1 MPKLMIFNREE
12 KYIGDVKDI
21 IQASQKLEING
32 EDSLTIETLDNRLEK
47 GFRILYH
54 DRDADK
60 FYEYIIQEKEEHK
73 SGKTIII
80 DIYADNSISELI
92 GDYIEDKR
100 SINQLASHAI
110 ERALEGTRWQMGR
123 FYNGWR
129 GTVTFYRTN
138 ARAAIAAI
146 MDEWQLEMET
156 EIEFDKESGEI
167 KRKLHLVYERGQFR
181 NNKLTYT
188 RDIVDIKRKTL
199 TRDVITALYGY
210 GKGEQ
215 TASGAYTRRI
225 NFSDINN
232 GKAYVENNEAK
243 ELWGRVGDDGNKI
256 HTFAKVE
263 FESIEDKHLLL
274 ERTQSE
280 LDKLSKPA
288 VSYEISIL
296 DFFRLS
302 KSKHNYIE
310 LGDTVRVLDRDFTPQ
325 INFSIRVVEIIRDLV
340 DIENTKITLGET
352 VKNIADRG
360 SERDKEIEEAN
371 SELPDWGD
379 DGDDDDDWGSLPEY
393 ERAEDLIKS
402 HPTLSIGL
410 SSWVDV
416 NEVDAVSFDG
426 SGRVNNLKDAINNN
440 IVYEQRDMRYRPSTK
455 NMDGRRW
462 ISFNPDPRTMLRW
475 KHDEDRPKDAIQQH
489 GQFLNH
495 LNKDETVRTI
505 FIVYYDRTPD
515 VVSRDFT
522 SGSSSSNYRSFTNA
536 SNSFPSGYSSP
547 LGYPHSYIL
556 IPSAGDTSSIGY
568 YEYYG
573 RLSPFYHGLRIKDGL
588 VAAQHDDRI
597 RDEIVLGTVRNSASG
612 DMSNFNNLGMNKEDY
627 DGWRADRE
635 IAAGYY
641 SNSWGDYI
649 YEMNA
654 FFTGEITE
662 IIVYNRELDS
672 SEHEII
678 INYLDSKYGIYNMLI

>member
-1 MPKLMIFNREE
+1 MIFNREE
-12 KYIGDVKDI
+12 EYIGDVKDI
-21 IQASQKLEING
+21 IQATQKLELNG

-47 GFRILYH
+47 GYRILYH

-60 FYEYIIQEKEEHK
+60 FYEYIIQEKEERK
-73 SGKTIII
+73 VGKTIII

-100 SINQLASHAI
+100 SINQFASHAI

-123 FYNGWR
+123 FYDGWR

-156 EIEFDKESGEI
+156 EIEFDKESGKI
-167 KRKLHLVYERGQFR
+167 KRTLHLVYERGQFR

-199 TRDVITALYGY
+199 PRDIITALYGY
-210 GKGEQ
+210 GKGER
-215 TASGAYTRRI
+215 TESGGYGRRI
-225 NFSDINN
+225 DFADIND

-243 ELWGRVGDDGNKI
+243 ELWGRVGNDGNKI

-263 FESIEDKHLLL
+263 FESIEDKQLLL
-274 ERTQSE
+274 ERTQRE

-302 KSKHNYIE
+302 KSEHDYIE
-310 LGDTVRVLDRDFTPQ
+310 LGDTVRVLDRDFTPA
-325 INFSIRVVEIIRDLV
+325 INYNTRVVEIIRDLV
-340 DIENTKITLGET
+340 NVENTKITLGET
-352 VKNIADRG
+352 VKNIADRE
-360 SERDKEIEEAN
+360 SEQGKELEDIN
-371 SELPDWGD
+371 KELPDWGD
-379 DGDDDDDWGSLPEY
+379 DEDDDWDSGGLPDY
-393 ERAEDLIKS
+393 ERAKDLVKAV
-402 HPTLSIGL
+402 PALSIGL

-426 SGRVNNLKDAINNN
+426 SGRVINLKDAINNN
-440 IVYEQRDMRYRPSTK
+440 IIYEQRDMRYRPSIK
-455 NMDGRRW
+455 NMNGRRW
-462 ISFNPDPRTMLRW
+462 VSFNPDPRTMLRW
-475 KHDEDRPKDAIQQH
+475 RHDEDRPEDAIQQH

-505 FIVYYDRTPD
+505 YIVYYDRTPD
-515 VVSRDFT
+515 VVSRDF
-522 SGSSSSNYRSFTNA
+522 SGLGSNRKITRA
-536 SNSFPSGYSSP
+536 SNSFPTGYSSP
-547 LGYPHSYIL
+547 LGYPYGYTIT
-556 IPSAGDTSSIGY
+556 PSAGSHESVGGTAYSGRLTPFFSSI
-568 YEYYG
+568 
-573 RLSPFYHGLRIKDGL
+573 RITNE
-588 VAAQHDDRI
+588 V
-597 RDEIVLGTVRNSASG
+597 VLGRPYIIPGSISPSRVT
-612 DMSNFNNLGMNKEDY
+612 NFNNLGMNKEEY
-627 DGWRADRE
+627 DGWRADRDVSVSS
-635 IAAGYY
+635 YWNY
-641 SNSWGDYI
+641 WSSYV

-672 SEHEII
+672 SEHEILT
-678 INYLDSKYGIYNMLI
+678 NYLESKYGFYNILR

>member
-12 KYIGDVKDI
+12 EYIGDVKDV
-21 IQASQKLEING
+21 IQANQKLEING

-47 GFRILYH
+47 GYRILYH

-60 FYEYIIQEKEEHK
+60 FYEYIIQEKEEYK
-73 SGKTIII
+73 DGKTIII

-100 SINQLASHAI
+100 SINEFASHAI
-110 ERALEGTRWQMGR
+110 ERALEGTRWNMGR

-129 GTVTFYRTN
+129 GTTTFYRTN
-138 ARAAIAAI
+138 ARAAISAI

-156 EIEFDKESGEI
+156 EIEFDKESGKI
-167 KRKLHLVYERGQFR
+167 KRTLHLVYERGQFR

-215 TASGAYTRRI
+215 TESGGYTRRI

-243 ELWGRVGDDGNKI
+243 ELWGRVGNDGNKI
-256 HTFAKVE
+256 HTFAKIE
-263 FESIEDKHLLL
+263 FESIEDKQLLL

-280 LDKLSKPA
+280 LGKLSKPA

-325 INFSIRVVEIIRDLV
+325 INFNTRVIEIIRDLV
-340 DIENTKITLGET
+340 NVENTRITLGEV
-352 VKNIADRG
+352 VKNIADRE
-360 SERDKEIEEAN
+360 SEQDKKIDEINEEV
-371 SELPDWGD
+371 SSLPDWGD
-379 DGDDDDDWGSLPEY
+379 DEDGDGDWGSLPEY
-393 ERAEDLIKS
+393 ERAEDLVKN
-402 HPTLSIGL
+402 HPSLGIGL

-416 NEVDAVSFDG
+416 NETDAVSFDG

-440 IVYEQRDMRYRPSTK
+440 IIYEQRDMRYRPSIK

-462 ISFNPDPRTMLRW
+462 VSFNPDPRTMLRW
-475 KHDEDRPKDAIQQH
+475 EHGEDRPEDAIQQH

-505 FIVYYDRTPD
+505 YIVYYDRTPD
-515 VVSRDFT
+515 VISTDFT
-522 SGSSSSNYRSFTNA
+522 SRPPAEVSQNNRKIRRA
-536 SNSFPSGYSSP
+536 SNSFPTGYSSP
-547 LGYPHSYIL
+547 LGYPYSYTM
-556 IPSAGDTSSIGY
+556 IPSAGTSSTATAYNGK
-568 YEYYG
+568 
-573 RLSPFYHGLRIKDGL
+573 LTPFYISS
-588 VAAQHDDRI
+588 RI
-597 RDEIVLGTVRNSASG
+597 RDEVVIGRPSPISTYSNA
-612 DMSNFNNLGMNKEDY
+612 SNFNNLGMNKKDY
-627 DGWRADRE
+627 DGWIDDRDVTVMT
-635 IAAGYY
+635 Y
-641 SNSWGDYI
+641 SNSWSRYV

-662 IIVYNRELDS
+662 VIVYNRELDPN
-672 SEHEII
+672 EHEII
-678 INYLDSKYGIYNMLI
+678 TDYLESKYGTYNILR

>member
-12 KYIGDVKDI
+12 EYIGDVKDI

-47 GFRILYH
+47 GYRILYH

-100 SINQLASHAI
+100 SINQFASHAI
-110 ERALEGTRWQMGR
+110 ERALEGTRWNMGR

-156 EIEFDKESGEI
+156 EIEFDKESGKI
-167 KRKLHLVYERGQFR
+167 KRTLHLVYERGQFR

-199 TRDVITALYGY
+199 PRDIITALYGY
-210 GKGEQ
+210 GKGER
-215 TASGAYTRRI
+215 TESGGYGRRI
-225 NFSDINN
+225 DFSEINN

-243 ELWGRVGDDGNKI
+243 ELWGRVGKDGNKI

-263 FESIEDKHLLL
+263 FESIEDKQLLL

-325 INFSIRVVEIIRDLV
+325 INFNTRVIEITRDLV
-340 DIENTKITLGET
+340 NIENTKIVLGET
-352 VKNIADRG
+352 VKNIADRE
-360 SERDKEIEEAN
+360 SEQDKKIEEAN
-371 SELPDWGD
+371 SELPYWEEE
-379 DGDDDDDWGSLPEY
+379 DDDDWDPGGLPEY
-393 ERAEDLIKS
+393 ERASAMIKAF
-402 HPTLSIGL
+402 PRLKIGL
-410 SSWVDV
+410 SSWIDA
-416 NEVDAVSFDG
+416 NEPNSLLMNNE
-426 SGRVNNLKDAINNN
+426 RVGVVKDAISNE
-440 IVYEQRDMRYRPSTK
+440 IVYSQSIDERSPTIK
-455 NMDGRRW
+455 VADGRRFL
-462 ISFNPDPRTMLRW
+462 SFNPDPMVMNRW
-475 KHDEDRPKDAIQQH
+475 EGGKSDRPSDLIKQN
-489 GQFLNH
+489 GEFMNH
-495 LNKDETVRTI
+495 VNSGHDIKSI
-505 FIVYYDRTPD
+505 FIIYIDRTPEKIGEGFGAENYFRAGTSCPIGHPFSHLKKVKERPYTSI
-515 VVSRDFT
+515 VVQLSDEVVTEDQVNGFNNRPDDRD
-522 SGSSSSNYRSFTNA
+522 R
-536 SNSFPSGYSSP
+536 
-547 LGYPHSYIL
+547 L
-556 IPSAGDTSSIGY
+556 IQ
-568 YEYYG
+568 
-573 RLSPFYHGLRIKDGL
+573 PFVRRFRRNQLRIYNHNTKIGESL
-588 VAAQHDDRI
+588 NI
-597 RDEIVLGTVRNSASG
+597 MNI
-612 DMSNFNNLGMNKEDY
+612 GMNKESY
-627 DGWRADRE
+627 D
-635 IAAGYY
+635 
-641 SNSWGDYI
+641 DYI
-649 YEMNA
+649 AYNITGRDFADTSNREGLFYEMNA
-654 FFTGEITE
+654 FFTGEIAE
-662 IIVYNRELDS
+662 IILHTRELDS
-672 SEHEII
+672 EERALLQEYAT
-678 INYLDSKYGIYNMLI
+678 NKYGL

>member
-12 KYIGDVKDI
+12 EYIGDVKDI
-21 IQASQKLEING
+21 IKANQKLEING

-47 GFRILYH
+47 GYRVLYH

-60 FYEYIIQEKEEHK
+60 FYEYIIQEKEEYK
-73 SGKTIII
+73 NGKTIII

-100 SINQLASHAI
+100 SINQFASHAI
-110 ERALEGTRWQMGR
+110 ERALEGTRWHMGR

-129 GTVTFYRTN
+129 GTTTFYRTN
-138 ARAAIAAI
+138 ARAAISAI

-156 EIEFDKESGEI
+156 EIEFDKESGKI
-167 KRKLHLVYERGQFR
+167 KRTLHLTYERGQFR

-215 TASGAYTRRI
+215 TESGGYTRRI

-243 ELWGRVGDDGNKI
+243 ELWGRVGNDGNKI
-256 HTFAKVE
+256 HTFAKIE
-263 FESIEDKHLLL
+263 FESIEDKQLLL
-274 ERTQSE
+274 ERTRSE
-280 LDKLSKPA
+280 LGKLSKPA
-288 VSYEISIL
+288 VSYEVSIL

-310 LGDTVRVLDRDFTPQ
+310 LGDTVRVLDRDFTPE
-325 INFSIRVVEIIRDLV
+325 INFNTRVIEITRDLV
-340 DIENTKITLGET
+340 NIENTKITLGEV
-352 VKNIADRG
+352 VKNIADRE
-360 SERDKEIEEAN
+360 SEQDKKIDKVNDEI
-371 SELPDWGD
+371 SSLPDWGD
-379 DGDDDDDWGSLPEY
+379 DEDGDGDVGSLPEY
-393 ERAEDLIKS
+393 EKAEDLIKS
-402 HPTLSIGL
+402 NPGLSIGL

-416 NEVDAVSFDG
+416 NETDAVSFDG
-426 SGRVNNLKDAINNN
+426 SGRVNSLKDVMSNKI
-440 IVYEQRDMRYRPSTK
+440 IYEQRDMRYRPSIK

-462 ISFNPDPRTMLRW
+462 VSFNPDPRTLLRW
-475 KHDEDRPKDAIQQH
+475 RGDEDRPEDAIQQH

-505 FIVYYDRTPD
+505 YIVYYDRTPD

-522 SGSSSSNYRSFTNA
+522 DGRMTRRA
-536 SNSFPSGYSSP
+536 SNSFPTGYSSP
-547 LGYPHSYIL
+547 LGYPYSYTITP
-556 IPSAGDTSSIGY
+556 ISGNWESVGY
-568 YEYYG
+568 GYQG
-573 RLSPFYHGLRIKDGL
+573 RLTPFYYDSRIT
-588 VAAQHDDRI
+588 DD
-597 RDEIVLGTVRNSASG
+597 IVIGRPSFPGSTP
-612 DMSNFNNLGMNKEDY
+612 SNFNNLGMNKEEY

-635 IAAGYY
+635 VTVSSYH
-641 SNSWGDYI
+641 NSWSTYI

-672 SEHEII
+672 SEHKTITD
-678 INYLDSKYGIYNMLI
+678 YLEAKYGAHNIIR

>member
-12 KYIGDVKDI
+12 EYIGDVKDI

-32 EDSLTIETLDNRLEK
+32 ENSLTIETLDNRLEK

-100 SINQLASHAI
+100 SINEFASHAI
-110 ERALEGTRWQMGR
+110 ERALEGTRWNMGR

-138 ARAAIAAI
+138 ARAAIADI

-156 EIEFDKESGEI
+156 EIEYNKESGEI
-167 KRKLHLVYERGQFR
+167 KRTLHLVYERGQFR

-199 TRDVITALYGY
+199 PRDIITALYGY

-215 TASGAYTRRI
+215 TKSGGYTRRI

-243 ELWGRVGDDGNKI
+243 ELWGRVGSDGNKI

-274 ERTQSE
+274 ERTRSE

-288 VSYEISIL
+288 VSYEVSIL

-302 KSKHNYIE
+302 KSKHSYIE
-310 LGDTVRVLDRDFTPQ
+310 LGDTVRVIDRDFVPQ
-325 INFSIRVVEIIRDLV
+325 ISFSMRVVDIIRDLV
-340 DIENTKITLGET
+340 DVENTRIILGET
-352 VKNIADRG
+352 VKNIADRE
-360 SERDKEIEEAN
+360 SEQDKKIDDLNDEV
-371 SELPDWGD
+371 SSLPDWGD
-379 DGDDDDDWGSLPEY
+379 DEDGDDDWGSLPEY
-393 ERAEDLIKS
+393 ERAEDLIKNNPS
-402 HPTLSIGL
+402 LSIGL

-416 NEVDAVSFDG
+416 NEVDAVFFDG
-426 SGRVNNLKDAINNN
+426 SGRVNSLKDVINNK
-440 IVYEQRDMRYRPSTK
+440 IIYEQSDMRYRPSIK

-462 ISFNPDPRTMLRW
+462 VSFNPDPMTLNRW
-475 KHDEDRPKDAIQQH
+475 QGSREDRPSSSIKQH
-489 GQFLNH
+489 GEYMLH
-495 LNKDETVRTI
+495 LNSGHFIKSI
-505 FIVYYDRTPD
+505 FIIYYDRTPEPI
-515 VVSRDFT
+515 SNYT
-522 SGSSSSNYRSFTNA
+522 SGSAARYFRAGT
-536 SNSFPSGYSSP
+536 SSP
-547 LGYPHSYIL
+547 LGHPFSNLHQVRSRPRVTI
-556 IPSAGDTSSIGY
+556 IPIITDYSFVAEDVINGFNGGFRDSDRLVRPVSRNREKTVAVHRNIKIGESI
-568 YEYYG
+568 
-573 RLSPFYHGLRIKDGL
+573 
-588 VAAQHDDRI
+588 
-597 RDEIVLGTVRNSASG
+597 
-612 DMSNFNNLGMNKEDY
+612 NLANIGMNKENYDDY
-627 DGWRADRE
+627 VASNITANPG
-635 IAAGYY
+635 GYL
-641 SNSWGDYI
+641 SGPGSGGNF

-654 FFTGEITE
+654 FFTGEIAE
-662 IIVYNRELDS
+662 IILHTRELDAN
-672 SEHEII
+672 EIATL
-678 INYLDSKYGIYNMLI
+678 NEYASSKYSL